1 MKITPLEIKQKS
13 FTIRTFGK
21 GFDRDEVQA
30 FLLTVAQEW
39 EKSQDEKKEFSIRIE
54 LLEKELQKQKEV
66 ENSLYRTLKTAE
78 DTGANIL
85 DQARRQ
91 ADTKVQDAQHKAN
104 FILQEA
110 RLQAKQIVQKA
121 QQRATFT
128 LEDMIK
134 ELKSREKVYK
144 DLETYKDDFLISLK
158 AFMQENTEKLQKFE
172 EKNRLDYF
180 QQKIQ
185 DAETSLEEQYQTSD
199 QLSTYIDEQVEGQ
212 ENFNLDTPPT
222 ERKASE
228 NDNFFEYLK

>member
-13 FTIRTFGK
+13 FNIRTFGK

-30 FLLTVAQEW
+30 FLLIVAQEW
-39 EKSQDEKKEFSIRIE
+39 ERLQDEKKELSIKIE

-85 DQARRQ
+85 EQARRQ
-91 ADTKVQDAQHKAN
+91 ADTKIQDAQHKAN
-104 FILQEA
+104 FILEEA
-110 RLQAKQIVQKA
+110 RLQARQIVQKA
-121 QQRATFT
+121 QQRATTT

-134 ELKSREKVYK
+134 EMKSREKTYK

-158 AFMQENTEKLQKFE
+158 AFMQENSEKLQKFQ
-172 EKNRLDYF
+172 EKNKLDFF

-185 DAETSLEEQYQTSD
+185 DAEFSLEEQYQIHD
-199 QLSTYIDEQVEGQ
+199 QITTPIINEEGFEIK
-212 ENFNLDTPPT
+212 ENT
-222 ERKASE
+222 ENAKE
-228 NDNFFEYLK
+228 NDNFFEHLK

>member
-1 MKITPLEIKQKS
+1 MKITPLEIKQRT

-30 FLLTVAQEW
+30 FLLTIAQEW
-39 EKSQDEKKEFSIRIE
+39 ENLQDQKKELAIKIE

-91 ADTKVQDAQHKAN
+91 ADTKIQDAQHKAN

-110 RLQAKQIVQKA
+110 RLQAQQIVQKA
-121 QQRATFT
+121 QQRATHT

-134 ELKSREKVYK
+134 EMKGREKVYK
-144 DLETYKDDFLISLK
+144 DLETYKSDFLISLK
-158 AFMQENTEKLQKFE
+158 AFMQENTEKLNKFE
-172 EKNRLDYF
+172 EKNKLDYF

-185 DAETSLEEQYQTSD
+185 DAEISLEEQYHISD
-199 QLSTYIDEQVEGQ
+199 QLNASADFGLETDILDENPHPNHQTKTT
-212 ENFNLDTPPT
+212 EN
-222 ERKASE
+222 A
-228 NDNFFEYLK
+228 NFFEHLK